1 MSDTKAKGV
10 NPGMEEIKE
19 EELSQVSGGGIPIDA
34 PDASVGLAGD
44 ADMELMRGKRASATI
59 I

>member
-19 EELSQVSGGGIPIDA
+19 EELSQVSGGAHIDA
-34 PDASVGLAGD
+34 PDASAWQFGD
-44 ADMELMRGKRASATI
+44 ADMELMRDKRASATI

>member
-19 EELSQVSGGGIPIDA
+19 EELSQVSGGAHIDA